1 MKRVLKIEQGK
12 PPRQMQFSDQMWEQI
27 RQMNMGGVT
36 WELLPEMPAPKKDG
50 IIDYPKVNTDIKFIP
65 DEIPIP
71 GKPADPVK
79 DKVISITSQKIE
91 KPKDET
97 PKVRAKRPAKK
108 RVQRTPKARV
118 WGLCSAN
125 RG

>member
-1 MKRVLKIEQGK
+1 MKRVLKIEEGK
-12 PPRQMQFSDQMWEQI
+12 PPRQMQFNDQAWEQI
-27 RQMNMGGVT
+27 RQMNIGGVT
-36 WELLPEMPAPKKDG
+36 WELLPEMPAPKNDG
-50 IIDYPKVNTDIKFIP
+50 IIDYPKVNTNIQFIP

-71 GKPADPVK
+71 DKPIKPVK
-79 DKVISITSQKIE
+79 EQVVSFTSQKIE

-118 WGLCSAN
+118 
-125 RG
+125 